1 MKRLRRRPRQRVRRV
16 RREYA
21 TRSILRPQRVP
32 ERAHD
37 ARVPGR
43 AVGRQDGQVLPP
55 TRQEHPD
62 VALTRLRAD
71 VFAKR
76 IPADE
81 ASRRGAKAPGPR
93 VPTNLLPDPDTS
105 GPASDQVLGHA
116 REHDLERVQRRPGGA
131 RRPRHRRR
139 GSREVLLPHVTR
151 EEHRVRPQ
159 APGRRQLKRVAPLTR
174 EEQAL
179 ILRERPRISD
189 GVLGEARRS
198 RARGTRTGPGNRL
211 GSVPIRVGPE
221 EQRVQVR
228 AGALGVRAGRVR
240 ARHVLGHLTAVLH
253 HGVEQTPEQ
262 GLVLGIVASL
272 FDSFLRCIATRPRLR
287 HPVVHH
293 LLQVLARVRTGE
305 RAAHGAEGREV
316 RGADAGTAVPVERF
330 HQVRERVNGDNPGG
344 SAARS
349 RRGRSGRRVPRR
361 GDREGTAH
369 AEPDREARRPA
380 VRRPGRPSVA
390 GGVRRP
396 GGGVSRVA
404 AFKRGRSARAR
415 VAAVR
420 SPHRAVTEP
429 NIAGPWGGRGS
440 VLKGRG
446 RGRHHKL
453 RRRSSVRGVGWFRRV

>member
-1 MKRLRRRPRQRVRRV
+1 MKRLRLRPRQRVRRV
-16 RREYA
+16 RRENA
-21 TRSILRPQRVP
+21 TRPFAFRRGPQRVP

-43 AVGRQDGQVLPP
+43 AVSRQDGQVLPP
-55 TRQEHPD
+55 PRQERPD
-62 VALTRLRAD
+62 VAASRPAD

-76 IPADE
+76 IAADE

-93 VPTNLLPDPDTS
+93 VTNLLPDPDTS
-105 GPASDQVLGHA
+105 APASDQVLGHA

-179 ILRERPRISD
+179 VLRERLRVSD
-189 GVLGEARRS
+189 GVLGEARRG
-198 RARGTRTGPGNRL
+198 RARGTGRL
-211 GSVPIRVGPE
+211 GSVPINAGPE

-228 AGALGVRAGRVR
+228 AGALGIRPGRVR

-262 GLVLGIVASL
+262 GLVLGTVASL
-272 FDSFLRCIATRPRLR
+272 RGPVANSFLRYTATRPRLR

-293 LLQVLARVRTGE
+293 LLQVLARVRTRQ

-316 RGADAGTAVPVERF
+316 RGADAGTVRIERF
-330 HQVRERVNGDNPGG
+330 HQVRERVNGDKPGG

-380 VRRPGRPSVA
+380 VRRPGRPRVA

-404 AFKRGRSARAR
+404 A
-415 VAAVR
+415 
-420 SPHRAVTEP
+420 
-429 NIAGPWGGRGS
+429 
-440 VLKGRG
+440 
-446 RGRHHKL
+446 
-453 RRRSSVRGVGWFRRV
+453 

>member
-1 MKRLRRRPRQRVRRV
+1 MKRLRRRPSQRVRHV

-21 TRSILRPQRVP
+21 TRPVGSRRSGPQRVP

-43 AVGRQDGQVLPP
+43 AVSRKDGQVLPP
-55 TRQEHPD
+55 PRQERPD
-62 VALTRLRAD
+62 VAASRLAD

-76 IPADE
+76 IAADE

-93 VPTNLLPDPDTS
+93 VTNLLPDPDTS
-105 GPASDQVLGHA
+105 APASDQVLGHA

-179 ILRERPRISD
+179 VLRERLRVSD
-189 GVLGEARRS
+189 GVLGEARRG
-198 RARGTRTGPGNRL
+198 RARGTGPIPRRF
-211 GSVPIRVGPE
+211 GSVPIRRLGPE

-228 AGALGVRAGRVR
+228 AGALGIRPGRVR

-272 FDSFLRCIATRPRLR
+272 RGPVANSFI
-287 HPVVHH
+287 
-293 LLQVLARVRTGE
+293 Q
-305 RAAHGAEGREV
+305 
-316 RGADAGTAVPVERF
+316 
-330 HQVRERVNGDNPGG
+330 
-344 SAARS
+344 
-349 RRGRSGRRVPRR
+349 
-361 GDREGTAH
+361 
-369 AEPDREARRPA
+369 
-380 VRRPGRPSVA
+380 
-390 GGVRRP
+390 
-396 GGGVSRVA
+396 
-404 AFKRGRSARAR
+404 
-415 VAAVR
+415 
-420 SPHRAVTEP
+420 
-429 NIAGPWGGRGS
+429 
-440 VLKGRG
+440 
-446 RGRHHKL
+446 
-453 RRRSSVRGVGWFRRV
+453 